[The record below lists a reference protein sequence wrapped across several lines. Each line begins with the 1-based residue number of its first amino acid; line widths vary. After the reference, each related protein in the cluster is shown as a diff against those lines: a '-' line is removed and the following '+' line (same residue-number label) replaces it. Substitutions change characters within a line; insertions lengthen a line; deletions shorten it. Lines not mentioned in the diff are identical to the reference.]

1 MIGSVTGAL
10 SFQTKTHAQCAAS
23 ITNVLRSNDM
33 RTSRNTPWALA
44 LCLLG
49 VTLGTAV
56 HAQDEQ
62 VTRMRAALASP
73 DRPAAEK
80 ERDAARKPIETVQFL
95 GLETGQT
102 ALDVIAAGGWFTEVL
117 SAAVGPT
124 GKVYSQN
131 PGFFTSRPGFAEA
144 EAARVS
150 RLGNVTPIHGDVADG
165 NINGQVDVAIT
176 ALNLHDLYNGQNGEA
191 AAVAFAKGVYDALKP
206 GGVFGVIDHVG
217 IAGQDNAAFHRI
229 QLQQAKD
236 VLTKAGFTIEAES
249 DILKNP
255 ADDHTKGV
263 RDVGGRSDQFLIR
276 ARKPG

>member
-1 MIGSVTGAL
+1 
-10 SFQTKTHAQCAAS
+10 
-23 ITNVLRSNDM
+23 M
-33 RTSRNTPWALA
+33 RTWKNTTRTLA

-49 VTLGTAV
+49 AALGTAA

-95 GLETGQT
+95 GLKTGQT

-144 EAARVS
+144 EAARVN
-150 RLGNVTPIHGDVADG
+150 RLGNVTPVHGEVADG

-191 AAVAFAKGVYDALKP
+191 AALAFAKGVYDALKP
-206 GGVFGVIDHVG
+206 GGVFGVIDHAG
-217 IAGQDNAAFHRI
+217 IAGQDNAAFHRM
-229 QLQQAKD
+229 QVQQAKD
-236 VLTKAGFTIEAES
+236 VLTQAGFTIDGES

-255 ADDHTKGV
+255 ADDHTKAV
-263 RDVGGRSDQFLIR
+263 RDASVSGHTDQFLIR